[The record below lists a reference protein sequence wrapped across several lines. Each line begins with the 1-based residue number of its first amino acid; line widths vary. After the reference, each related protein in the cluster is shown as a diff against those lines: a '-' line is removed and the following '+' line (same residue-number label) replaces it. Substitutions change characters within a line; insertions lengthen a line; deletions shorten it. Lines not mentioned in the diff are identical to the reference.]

1 MSNFISVENL
11 YYALELTDVSGGSS
25 TYGIP
30 KPVGK
35 SVKISVE
42 PDIANASFY
51 GDSSLQEYATQFVSS
66 KVSLETEVLP
76 LSVIADILG
85 HQLDGA
91 GGMVYSKNDYAPYVA
106 LMYRRKKAN
115 GHYRYIKLFKC
126 KFADGKEDGETVSNS
141 LKIQDDT
148 LEGVCFARYSD
159 GQWRVTKD
167 QDEVGYTDVS
177 TTWFQSVNGTSTPLT
192 LTSTPADNAT
202 GVSAS
207 APITLVFNTNLNQ
220 NTANSDNITLM
231 KASDGTLVANTIA
244 YNDTTKTVT
253 ITPSS
258 ALTTAT
264 EYIVT
269 VSKSVKDTAGN
280 TLANQTIINFTV
292 A

>member
-11 YYALELTDVSGGSS
+11 YYALELTDPSGGTS
-25 TYGIP
+25 TYGTP

-42 PDIANASFY
+42 PDIADASFY

-76 LSVIADILG
+76 LSVISDILG
-85 HQLDGA
+85 HQLDNA

-126 KFADGKEDGETVSNS
+126 KFKDGKEDGETVSNS

-148 LEGVCFARYSD
+148 LDGTCFARYSD
-159 GQWRVTKD
+159 GQWRVSKD

-207 APITLVFNTNLNQ
+207 APITLVFSTNLNQ